1 MAFIILFY
9 SKVMRKRE
17 SGGGGGSRTPVRESY
32 AVGDYML
39 SLAKLSCTAF
49 AHQTVQRNAS
59 SFNLAI
65 QYTATLN
72 GEFAK

>member
-9 SKVMRKRE
+9 PKVMRKE
-17 SGGGGGSRTPVRESY
+17 NLVEAGGVEPPSASHTQSATTCLVWRNYLAPR
-32 AVGDYML
+32 
-39 SLAKLSCTAF
+39 SLTKPF
-49 AHQTVQRNAS
+49 KRNAS